1 MGRIVLYKG
10 QSQYD
15 VLRIFTDQLAE
26 AFRLLQQET
35 VVVDLIAADAEE
47 QLQKAFAR
55 PCDFVFSF
63 NGIGIDFKLG
73 KNRCM
78 ML

>member
-10 QSQYD
+10 KSQYG
-15 VLRIFTDQLAE
+15 VLRIFIDQLAE

-35 VVVDLIAADAEE
+35 VVVDLVATDVEE
-47 QLQKAFAR
+47 QLLRAFAQ

-63 NGIGIDFKLG
+63 NGMGY
-73 KNRCM
+73 
-78 ML
+78 

>member
-47 QLQKAFAR
+47 QLQR
-55 PCDFVFSF
+55 PLPGLVILFFLLM
-63 NGIGIDFKLG
+63 G
-73 KNRCM
+73 
-78 ML
+78 

>member
-15 VLRIFTDQLAE
+15 VLRVFTDQLAE

-35 VVVDLIAADAEE
+35 VVVDLSPPMP
-47 QLQKAFAR
+47 KSNYKR
-55 PCDFVFSF
+55 PLPGLVILFFLLM
-63 NGIGIDFKLG
+63 G
-73 KNRCM
+73 
-78 ML
+78 